1 VAARLTTIE
10 RDCIYRFVGKLSEQ
24 LGDKLAEV
32 WLFGSAARGEMW
44 AEFWPMRSD
53 IDLLV
58 VISEPLAA
66 DFERELVAAT
76 YPLFLECGRQI
87 SPAFRTRDQ
96 LRSTWAP
103 LQSEVSRDGVR
114 LWPQGVSSQL
124 QSSA

>member
-1 VAARLTTIE
+1 VAVRLTTIE
-10 RDCIYRFVGKLSEQ
+10 RDCVDRFVGGLSEQ
-24 LGDKLAEV
+24 LGHKLEEV

-58 VISEPLAA
+58 VISEPLPA

-76 YPLFLECGRQI
+76 YPLFLECGRQL

-96 LRSTWAP
+96 LRLTWAP

-114 LWPQGVSSQL
+114 LWPRGVSSQL